1 LIVILQAHH
10 STVSRLMY
18 KVGMIS
24 YAQYSSLFD
33 LISLLENPLHV
44 SVDPLSVNAAM
55 ESI

>member
-1 LIVILQAHH
+1 
-10 STVSRLMY
+10 MY